1 MALATASRAIRG
13 QVQNLHTNL
22 LCFQLI
28 QFHLSWIM
36 ISYCKDFLPETNFV
50 KLIHANYKI

>member
-28 QFHLSWIM
+28 QFHLSWII
-36 ISYCKDFLPETNFV
+36 ISYCKDFFARNKFCQIDTC
-50 KLIHANYKI
+50 KL